1 MTEGTTASKGVG
13 HHHKDLHF
21 DQIVNEI
28 RDIQL
33 IVDNLLFGSVF
44 LRQPR
49 GVSEGAVPKKP
60 SDVPSLEEVSQ
71 QIDGTITHMHSLSG
85 RLNELLEN
93 KDNECFEDQIDEYL
107 RELEDSERTLAALK
121 PMLNQENLTEGEIG
135 KSDVSWLSWRRNTL
149 GAKLHRESNELHSL
163 IEGSEN
169 GDNIEKTAKNRL
181 KTAEG
186 LLKTADSLQRS
197 AQYLSWFTTRVME
210 YNETLPEIEK
220 DFTCSLVAQWVQ
232 EEVNKVQEHHKN
244 CKNFCSELASKTEK

>member
-71 QIDGTITHMHSLSG
+71 QIDGTDILF
-85 RLNELLEN
+85 LL
-93 KDNECFEDQIDEYL
+93 K
-107 RELEDSERTLAALK
+107 
-121 PMLNQENLTEGEIG
+121 MLNQENLTEGEIG

-197 AQYLSWFTTRVME
+197 AQYLSW
-210 YNETLPEIEK
+210 
-220 DFTCSLVAQWVQ
+220 
-232 EEVNKVQEHHKN
+232 
-244 CKNFCSELASKTEK
+244 